1 MRMSSRKSQR
11 TTLTD
16 VAREAGVSVM
26 TVSNVVRG
34 KFVLPQ
40 NKARVEEAIARLNY
54 RPNLSARSL
63 RTSEARSMG
72 IVIADPD
79 PAFLIDPFISRLVS
93 GLSNYLSSIDYTL
106 DIQGVLPERFASAGI
121 LRKDRNDALCAILCG
136 PSDLRRQHLEFLRE
150 IDQPVVVFQE
160 VFKSPS
166 PNVALIRQ
174 DDLGGGKLIAQLL
187 LKQRVRRLVFLR
199 PMLDWSAVEQRE
211 RGIRLVYAEAADDT
225 QVTTIQAPSESFDDV
240 QTTVQRYLSRSV
252 PDAIVAATDSMGVAA
267 LKACESMGVEVP
279 KKLIVTGFNGFDLWR
294 YTHPTLTTV
303 MSPAYEM
310 GRHAGDLLVQ
320 RLRGGRFP
328 KRNVVFPVTL
338 SAGNQPT
345 AGSKPFNQRAA
356 ALAFRM
362 DAPQLGQMAA
372 AARSN
377 CSSVKS
383 ISATVW
389 AQEIEHCL
397 VAMGTKNTP
406 ASRSARRNCK
416 SVLKS

>member
-1 MRMSSRKSQR
+1 MARRKSQR

-16 VAREAGVSVM
+16 VARAAGVSVM

-106 DIQGVLPERFASAGI
+106 DIQGVVPERFASAGI

-136 PSDLRRQHLEFLRE
+136 PSDLRRQHLEFLRQL
-150 IDQPVVVFQE
+150 DQPVVVFQE

-211 RGIRLVYAEAADDT
+211 RGIRLVYAGAAADT
-225 QVTTIQAPSESFDDV
+225 QVTTIQAASEDFDDV
-240 QTTVQRYLSRSV
+240 HTTVQRYLSRTV

-310 GRHAGDLLVQ
+310 GHHAGNLLVQ
-320 RLRGGRFP
+320 RLREGRFP

-338 SAGNQPT
+338 RAGESTGRQ
-345 AGSKPFNQRAA
+345 
-356 ALAFRM
+356 
-362 DAPQLGQMAA
+362 
-372 AARSN
+372 
-377 CSSVKS
+377 
-383 ISATVW
+383 
-389 AQEIEHCL
+389 
-397 VAMGTKNTP
+397 
-406 ASRSARRNCK
+406 
-416 SVLKS
+416 